1 MFFANERRECER
13 AQCVAVARL
22 QLAKHGETIATKT
35 DRAARCE
42 SSPRA
47 TILTRRSRSKTMLQ
61 TLNPTQQSLPVV
73 IAWPVRMSSTAAE
86 VTLPTELIDFVESG
100 VSILIGTRDAQMRP
114 ECVRGAG
121 ASVAADRRSITLLVP
136 EQTGAR
142 TIANVEG
149 GSPVAVTF
157 SRTIDHRTVQVKGAV
172 RAVRAASQA
181 EQLSAHRYHS
191 AFVEA
196 LYAVGVSRALSRRLR
211 VEPCVA
217 VEVAI
222 GELFQQTP
230 GPEAGK
236 PLVRV

>member
-1 MFFANERRECER
+1 
-13 AQCVAVARL
+13 
-22 QLAKHGETIATKT
+22 
-35 DRAARCE
+35 
-42 SSPRA
+42 
-47 TILTRRSRSKTMLQ
+47 MLQ